1 MKLPARFGK
10 YELLERIAAGG
21 MAEVFLA
28 RSFGVEG
35 FERRLVIKRILPG
48 LAGSSRFVS
57 MFVSEAKISAMLSHP
72 NIVQIYDLGR
82 EGEDYYI
89 AMEHIAGRDL
99 TRIWRRLHAQSRR
112 MPLGLAVSIA
122 ASAARALA
130 YAHSRADSEG
140 APLQIVHRDV
150 SPHNVIVSYQGEV
163 KLVDF
168 GIARLVPE
176 GGIDDPDAP
185 GGGKFAYMSP
195 EQAAGEAVDHR
206 SDLFS
211 LGVVLY
217 ELVTNQ
223 RLFDGA
229 DLGEKLR
236 RVRGAEVPDPARVEP
251 SLPPRLSALLRRLL
265 SHDPDQRPASAE
277 ALEEELRAVLY
288 QLGERGDAA
297 ALGELMRGLFADE
310 LRPDPAAARLRGLAL
325 DLGRLD
331 HRSSPVAVPTPS
343 PAGGERGEVGE
354 RRAVILAAVE
364 VMGLTDLAE
373 TLDPEE
379 HARREHALIGG
390 VRSVIHRYGGLL
402 EGETTDTLTAIFGDE
417 APQDALDRALAAAWD
432 LQEDGVASGRLHPG
446 TQLAVGVVRGEV
458 AVVAGAEGPRRIVHA
473 GPLKLARRVA
483 TSVEPGQIGVTEEL
497 GRAAADRW
505 RVEPGP
511 PLRRGHDEGRVA
523 LLRGRRRVG
532 LGGPGSRWVRRGD
545 ELERLAGAMEALAE
559 GRGGVVALLGGTG
572 SGKSRLTREV
582 QGLAERAG
590 VAFFVGRPASS
601 QGGGPLCS
609 FRDLVTSVCAVEEQ
623 GASPLAVSRARA
635 ERLTALGLAKSDAKE
650 LAALLSAGEDE
661 PRAGREAW
669 VSGVTRLVRALCHER
684 PAILVLED
692 LHRVSAVERD
702 AVAELCAATA
712 GCRALWLLT
721 ARPAEAPP
729 GSPRGLAL
737 GDGLPERAARVVLG
751 PLDDG
756 GRLALIADLLGARSV
771 SAGLFTLIDRAAE
784 GNPLYMAELVR
795 TLGERGLLRVED
807 GLARLRDPGV
817 QVSLPPG
824 LEGLIAARF
833 DQLNPE
839 ARSALRLAA
848 AIGPSFP
855 AALLRAAL
863 GLEVDDGPLQELL
876 EVGLLQPLGDG
887 VLGFV
892 SELVWE
898 VARRTTLAAQR
909 RVNHHLV
916 ADAIERVYADRLHEW
931 AETLAE
937 QHALAGRLHDAARFA
952 ERAGDHLRRGA
963 YLERALEQYRKGL
976 GFCLAVEVDGGGGG
990 RGQGKPLEQ
999 EAGLRLKAGEVALTL
1014 GDESAERDLQIAQDI
1029 ASDLGLAELELGSG
1043 LALGRLYAARGDV
1056 VLARAHLELGLSSAQ
1071 ALGLPELEVEL
1082 LEALGELA
1090 CAQGDWAEADRALTA
1105 ALALAGDDAQLA
1117 AMSCLGLGD
1126 RYARAGDTARATELL
1141 LRARAEAERAGDR
1154 LLLGRVVNALGLT
1167 THAAERYDESLA
1179 LFREALALRVGTGQ
1193 RTGVIVNLYNI
1204 GEALVRLDD
1213 PPRAWAAFHRAKEQA
1228 VEQGARHL
1236 AALGELWLGYL
1247 AAARGDEAGEARLA
1261 EATEALAGLGD
1272 EQSVVTGRWLAGRLR
1287 RARGQRAEALELLGA
1302 ALAKA
1307 EALGATLLARD
1318 LRRELALALA
1328 LPADPPSKP

>member
-48 LAGSSRFVS
+48 LAGSARFVS

-99 TRIWRRLHAQSRR
+99 TRIWRRNHAQGRR

-130 YAHSRADSEG
+130 YAHGRTDSEG

-176 GGIDDPDAP
+176 GGVEDPDAP

-195 EQAAGEAVDHR
+195 EQAGGEPVDHR

-236 RVRGAEVPDPARVEP
+236 RVRGAEVPDPQVVDP
-251 SLPPRLSALLRRLL
+251 TLPPRLCALLRRLL
-265 SHDPDQRPASAE
+265 SHDPADRPQSAE

-297 ALGELMRGLFADE
+297 ALGELMRTLFADE

-325 DLGRLD
+325 DLERLD
-331 HRSSPVAVPTPS
+331 HRPSVGATPAATPS
-343 PAGGERGEVGE
+343 PSGGDRGEVGE

-379 HARREHALIGG
+379 HARREQALIAG
-390 VRSVIHRYGGLL
+390 VRAVIHRYGGRL

-446 TQLAVGVVRGEV
+446 TQLAVGVARGEI
-458 AVVAGAEGPRRIVHA
+458 AMIASADGPRRLVHA
-473 GPLKLARRVA
+473 GPLKLARRIA
-483 TSVEPGQIGVTEEL
+483 TSVEPGQIGLNEEL

-511 PLRRGHDEGRVA
+511 PMRRGHDEGRVA
-523 LLRGRRRVG
+523 LLCGRRRVS
-532 LGGPGSRWVRRGD
+532 LAGPGSRWVRRGD
-545 ELERLAGAMEALAE
+545 ELERLASAMEALAE
-559 GRGGVVALLGGTG
+559 GRGGVVALLGATG

-582 QGLAERAG
+582 RGLAERAE
-590 VAFFVGRPASS
+590 VAFFVGRAASS

-609 FRDLVTSVCAVEEQ
+609 LRDLVMSVCTVEEQ
-623 GASPLAVSRARA
+623 GISPLAVSRARA
-635 ERLTALGLAKSDAKE
+635 ERLGALGLPKSDARE
-650 LAALLSAGEDE
+650 LAALLSADEDE
-661 PRAGREAW
+661 PRAGRDAW
-669 VSGVTRLVRALCHER
+669 VSGMARLVRALSHER
-684 PAILVLED
+684 PAIFVLED
-692 LHRVSAVERD
+692 LHRVSAVERE
-702 AVAELCAATA
+702 VITELCAATA
-712 GCRALWLLT
+712 GCRALWILT
-721 ARPAEAPP
+721 ARPMETPP
-729 GSPRGLAL
+729 GSPRGANDEGL
-737 GDGLPERAARVVLG
+737 GLPERAARVVLG
-751 PLDDG
+751 ALSDSA
-756 GRLALIADLLGARSV
+756 RLALIADLLGARSV

-784 GNPLYMAELVR
+784 GNPLYMVELVR
-795 TLGERGLLRVED
+795 TLGERSLIRVED
-807 GLARLRDPGV
+807 GLARLRDPAV

-833 DQLNPE
+833 DQLHPE

-863 GLEVDDGPLQELL
+863 ALEVSDGPIQELL
-876 EVGLLQPLGDG
+876 DAGLLHPLSDG
-887 VLGFV
+887 GLGFV

-898 VARRTTLAAQR
+898 VARRTTLTAQR
-909 RVNHHLV
+909 RVNHHLI

-931 AETLAE
+931 SETLAE

-963 YLERALEQYRKGL
+963 FLERALEQYRKGL
-976 GFCLAVEVDGGGGG
+976 AFCLAVEEEGGGG
-990 RGQGKPLEQ
+990 RGQGRPLEL

-1029 ASDLGLAELELGSG
+1029 ASDLGLSELELGSG

-1056 VLARAHLELGLSSAQ
+1056 VLARAHLELGLNSAQ

-1090 CAQGDWAEADRALTA
+1090 CDQGDWVEADRALTA
-1105 ALALAGDDAQLA
+1105 ALRLAGDDAQLA

-1126 RYARAGDTARATELL
+1126 RYARAGDTERAMELL

-1179 LFREALALRVGTGQ
+1179 LFREALALRGGTGQ
-1193 RTGVIVNLYNI
+1193 RVSVIVNLYNI
-1204 GEALVRLDD
+1204 GEALVRLGDA
-1213 PPRAWAAFHRAKEQA
+1213 PRAWAAFNRAKEQA
-1228 VEQGARHL
+1228 VEQGAHRL

-1247 AAARGDEAGEARLA
+1247 AAARGDEAGEARLSD
-1261 EATEALAGLGD
+1261 ATVALSRLND
-1272 EQSVVTGRWLAGRLR
+1272 PQSALTGRWLAGRLHR
-1287 RARGQRAEALELLGA
+1287 ERGDHPQAQTLLRA
-1302 ALAKA
+1302 ALSDA

-1318 LRRELALALA
+1318 IQRELAQ
-1328 LPADPPSKP
+1328 LPAHNAKKS

>member
-99 TRIWRRLHAQSRR
+99 TRIWRRNHAQGRR

-130 YAHSRADSEG
+130 YAHGRTDSEG

-176 GGIDDPDAP
+176 GGLEDPDAP

-195 EQAAGEAVDHR
+195 EQAGGEPVDHR

-236 RVRGAEVPDPARVEP
+236 RVRGAEVPDPQLIDP
-251 SLPPRLSALLRRLL
+251 TLPPRLCVLLRRLL
-265 SHDPDQRPASAE
+265 SHDPDERPQSAD

-297 ALGELMRGLFADE
+297 ALGELMRSLFADE

-331 HRSSPVAVPTPS
+331 HRPTAGGGTPATSPS
-343 PAGGERGEVGE
+343 PAAAAGERGEVGE

-379 HARREHALIGG
+379 HARREQALIAG
-390 VRSVIHRYGGLL
+390 VRAVIHRYGGQL

-446 TQLAVGVVRGEV
+446 TQLAVGVARGEI
-458 AVVAGAEGPRRIVHA
+458 AMIAGVDGPRRLVHA
-473 GPLKLARRVA
+473 GPLKLARRIA
-483 TSVEPGQIGVTEEL
+483 TSVEPGQIGVNEEL

-511 PLRRGHDEGRVA
+511 PMRRGHDEGRVA
-523 LLRGRRRVG
+523 LLRGRRR
-532 LGGPGSRWVRRGD
+532 LSLAGPGSRWVRRGD
-545 ELERLAGAMEALAE
+545 ELERLAAAMEALAE
-559 GRGGVVALLGGTG
+559 GRGGVVALLGDTG
-572 SGKSRLTREV
+572 SGKSRLTKEV
-582 QGLAERAG
+582 RGLAERAE
-590 VAFFVGRPASS
+590 VAFFVGRAASS

-609 FRDLVTSVCAVEEQ
+609 LRDLVMSVCSVEEQ
-623 GASPLAVSRARA
+623 GVTPLAVSRARA
-635 ERLTALGLAKSDAKE
+635 ERLGALGLPKSDARE
-650 LAALLSAGEDE
+650 LAALLSADEDE

-669 VSGVTRLVRALCHER
+669 VSGMARLVRALSHER
-684 PAILVLED
+684 PAIFVLED
-692 LHRVSAVERD
+692 LHRVSAVERE
-702 AVAELCAATA
+702 AIAELCAATA
-712 GCRALWLLT
+712 SSRALWILT
-721 ARPAEAPP
+721 ARPVETPP
-729 GSPRGLAL
+729 GSPRGSSDEGLR
-737 GDGLPERAARVVLG
+737 LPERAARVVLG
-751 PLDDG
+751 PLGDAA
-756 GRLALIADLLGARSV
+756 RLALIADLLGARSV

-784 GNPLYMAELVR
+784 GNPLYMVELVR
-795 TLGERGLLRVED
+795 TLHERSLIRVED
-807 GLARLRDPGV
+807 GLARLRDPSV

-833 DQLNPE
+833 DQLHPE

-863 GLEVDDGPLQELL
+863 GLEVSDGPIQELL
-876 EVGLLQPLGDG
+876 DVGLLHSLSDG
-887 VLGFV
+887 ALGFP

-898 VARRTTLAAQR
+898 VARRTTLTAQR
-909 RVNHHLV
+909 RVNHHLI

-963 YLERALEQYRKGL
+963 FLERALEQYRKGL
-976 GFCLAVEVDGGGGG
+976 GFCLAVEEEGGGG
-990 RGQGKPLEQ
+990 RGYGRPLEL

-1043 LALGRLYAARGDV
+1043 LALGRLTAARGDV
-1056 VLARAHLELGLSSAQ
+1056 VLARAHLELGPQ
-1071 ALGLPELEVEL
+1071 LGPGPRP
-1082 LEALGELA
+1082 AGA
-1090 CAQGDWAEADRALTA
+1090 RGGA
-1105 ALALAGDDAQLA
+1105 AG
-1117 AMSCLGLGD
+1117 GLG
-1126 RYARAGDTARATELL
+1126 
-1141 LRARAEAERAGDR
+1141 
-1154 LLLGRVVNALGLT
+1154 
-1167 THAAERYDESLA
+1167 
-1179 LFREALALRVGTGQ
+1179 
-1193 RTGVIVNLYNI
+1193 
-1204 GEALVRLDD
+1204 
-1213 PPRAWAAFHRAKEQA
+1213 
-1228 VEQGARHL
+1228 
-1236 AALGELWLGYL
+1236 
-1247 AAARGDEAGEARLA
+1247 
-1261 EATEALAGLGD
+1261 
-1272 EQSVVTGRWLAGRLR
+1272 
-1287 RARGQRAEALELLGA
+1287 
-1302 ALAKA
+1302 
-1307 EALGATLLARD
+1307 
-1318 LRRELALALA
+1318 
-1328 LPADPPSKP
+1328 